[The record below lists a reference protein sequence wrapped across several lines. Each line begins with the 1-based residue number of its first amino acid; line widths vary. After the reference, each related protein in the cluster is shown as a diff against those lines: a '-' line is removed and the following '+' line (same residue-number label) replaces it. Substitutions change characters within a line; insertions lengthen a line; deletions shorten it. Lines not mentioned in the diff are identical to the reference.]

1 MKKLEKQCKHTFEPI
16 YDNQSRILILG
27 SFPSVKSREGGFYY
41 HHPRNRFWEVISNI
55 FSEELPLT
63 VNEKRELL
71 LRNHIALWDV
81 INRCDIEGSSDTSIK
96 NVVPADINS
105 LLKKTNIKKI
115 YANGNKAYELY
126 QKYCFMATN
135 KDIIKLPSTSPA
147 NAAWTLERLC
157 EEWKQIKEEGAVK

>member
-1 MKKLEKQCKHTFEPI
+1 M
-16 YDNQSRILILG
+16 
-27 SFPSVKSREGGFYY
+27 
-41 HHPRNRFWEVISNI
+41 ISNVYG
-55 FSEELPLT
+55 EELPLT
-63 VNEKRELL
+63 VDEKKEML

-81 INRCDIEGSSDTSIK
+81 INRCDVEGSSDTSIK
-96 NVVPADINS
+96 NVIPADIDS

-147 NAAWTLERLC
+147 NAAWSIERLC
-157 EEWKQIKEEGAVK
+157 KEWKQIKEEGADK

>member
-41 HHPRNRFWEVISNI
+41 HHPRNRFWEVISNVYG
-55 FSEELPLT
+55 EELPLT
-63 VNEKRELL
+63 VDEKRELL

-81 INRCDIEGSSDTSIK
+81 INRCDVEGSSDTSIK
-96 NVVPADINS
+96 NVIPADIDS

-115 YANGNKAYELY
+115 YANGNKEYELY

-147 NAAWTLERLC
+147 NAVWSIERLC
-157 EEWKQIKEEGAVK
+157 KEWKQIKEEGADK